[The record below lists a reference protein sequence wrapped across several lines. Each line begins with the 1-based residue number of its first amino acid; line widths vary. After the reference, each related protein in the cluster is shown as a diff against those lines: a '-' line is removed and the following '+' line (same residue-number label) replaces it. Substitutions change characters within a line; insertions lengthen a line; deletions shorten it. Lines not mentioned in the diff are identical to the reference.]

1 MGARSSGDE
10 SAIALAAAVEKW
22 VAEGAASTSLPQ
34 AIEESIDALLY
45 QYGSDGI
52 LELSVANSQSTCVTI
67 VGLVIWVTEQTL
79 SPLEAEF
86 QLDKAGA
93 VRALTLRAGD
103 GRISR
108 RDAPEYEASWRK
120 RLRII
125 ETRPTGD
132 EDWAYVLHH
141 EFD

>member
-52 LELSVANSQSTCVTI
+52 LELSVVT
-67 VGLVIWVTEQTL
+67 GPLYLVHFLCGSV
-79 SPLEAEF
+79 PA
-86 QLDKAGA
+86 KRPAGCS
-93 VRALTLRAGD
+93 L
-103 GRISR
+103 GRWTTA
-108 RDAPEYEASWRK
+108 D
-120 RLRII
+120 
-125 ETRPTGD
+125 
-132 EDWAYVLHH
+132 
-141 EFD
+141 